1 MKHKKLTI
9 ALVASMVATILMVA
23 TLSVYA
29 YFTTRVYVYT
39 EDGKEV
45 AHVGMNLQLLFGK
58 LSGVTEGTDLMIPS
72 YNVVDANGN
81 VVTVTENNATYW
93 ANVAG
98 TGQYLHYNDGVNDKT
113 TYDPDAPW
121 GSAQNP
127 YIISET
133 RHLQNLSALQSVGYF
148 DLLYVANNFDANG
161 NYIPGSASI
170 PYFLI
175 CTDTTSATTGAVAG
189 TPVTIDGSALDSPI
203 KPIGSAEHPFI
214 GVIGGAFVNT
224 KTETNSNDNTT
235 TTVQLTTNVAGKT
248 SSVSTIHGFKIQTNT
263 NQTDVGLFGYVG
275 YLGDEP
281 KPTVGEND
289 EVIPAA
295 KEFEGVLSVAQD
307 LLLSNV
313 QVVVNNPTLP
323 EVISELLGHVFTN
336 HNFTYSSAAADASVP
351 HEDHHIGIF
360 AGHVSYAHVEYIS
373 VYYSQDDICAIDLTH
388 TDTAGNNNKVA
399 NYHSSTGIV
408 GFMHNMNSTVKNQST
423 VTTANGQTTT
433 TYNGHLKISVGGI
446 SSNSVNMTPNTPGAG
461 GGKEIGLGRGYVV
474 AKTLYE
480 GCHYIQANQG
490 LYDRIWKYT
499 VNVNN
504 TPATY
509 YGPMFYATTSG
520 TTTTYKSQNG
530 GEVIIADNG
539 VATDKGTN
547 KSSSVYAIR
556 TDAGDG
562 LYTYTL
568 YHVVDNKQ
576 TGITSFTPDSKNC
589 VELPMSIWQYVE
601 TIPSDAQGTLI
612 WDQSVWIEQGL
623 LIDAVLL
630 TKKDSGYILTDT
642 WFENEFPVTVVPVT
656 DNAGNITSYKAT
668 IDGATYSDGN
678 PVTINRVF
686 FKLDDNTY
694 SITPDTAKV
703 PEWFQEKPLLIKD
716 ATTMQGTKLSMLSNY
731 SNVPG
736 SYFYDG
742 VFTFALST
750 EQDTIESTWENE
762 TPDRIVLGPNV
773 DNTWVNDPYKGY
785 YGVVAYIKPI
795 TTKTEFD
802 AVVASGEKIFIGHY
816 SDDNNDGQ
824 WYGDSLSV
832 MTLLETDL
840 TDSDLKKLDDN
851 FYSTKSNN
859 KQFYSQA
866 ERDEIIQ
873 LMRDYQNSV
882 EGTTFS
888 MQYVDDQYKDDF
900 NALISGVDSG
910 NIQVLNLQSATNITD
925 LINKY
930 TISVASSDTANEYY
944 FYQKNCY
951 LSILQCVQTL
961 SNVHLGD
968 STYYDILEGL
978 VESAARQMLDNTYSL
993 YPVENN
999 VINLNPDPVTIT
1011 VTKDQLDFS
1020 GYNNFIAG
1028 IIKALMPDKVELQ
1041 ISYSYDY
1048 DSSAVMYFDPDTG
1061 AFLNQISYTYG
1072 TETRYVNYNVGE
1084 TWFDGVEN
1092 NPTDIYLYTIEAMS
1106 TVEAGQ
1112 FVFIPDEDVVSSDQI
1127 QDLPADGYVL
1137 WPQAIMKTDGT
1148 YNGFDDLSE
1157 NGVSSQLI
1165 NANINATATKT
1176 DPTAGDAASDV
1187 YRTYKLLSLEALYS
1201 GDSGWQDGTNTPLS
1215 NVNLRK
1221 KFAMQQGIGFGLSL
1235 HIPGISD
1242 IQLNNNS
1249 IFAPI
1254 GKGGALA
1261 DIPKGS
1267 VTFRINETTEKG
1279 SHIYVIVS
1287 VPVSNFCDGSSE
1299 ESLTNANDYYLGLWQ
1314 TQGEDTSV
1322 YTTFDQTTALQKFE
1336 LPRSRPY
1343 ELGTDADDQ
1352 DYILVQYGKDEDNNP
1367 ITYRCY
1373 LNGDRVLVAYRFTV
1387 KEAGTYFLGT
1397 AVGQSNFGD
1406 SNYYNYPME
1415 IVYCAADG
1423 TASAGN
1429 DGTSGSVIGSMDYVY
1444 DNGTQIIHV
1453 QDYAEGAGPTQAN
1466 DYANYYYNSHII
1478 TYTDNEASGFP
1489 NINDLRIFP
1498 YRYID
1503 DTKKVVLQLGT
1514 EGTNTGLFIGK
1525 HSGVETDT
1533 VTSNPPG
1540 TIANAN
1546 QGGTE
1551 PNPETPTT

>member
-1 MKHKKLTI
+1 MKRKKLTI
-9 ALVASMVATILMVA
+9 ALVASTVAALMLVA

-39 EDGKEV
+39 DAGKEI

-58 LSGVTEGTDLMIPS
+58 LEEYDATSNPQGVKPDTNLGIPS
-72 YNVVDANGN
+72 YNAVTSAGVDVVDDKGVWSSVVGN
-81 VVTVTENNATYW
+81 
-93 ANVAG
+93 
-98 TGQYLHYNDGVNDKT
+98 GQYLNFNDGSEDNPT
-113 TYDPDAPW
+113 PYNPDAPW

-127 YIISET
+127 YVISET

-148 DLLYVANNFDANG
+148 DMLYIGDNFVNG
-161 NYIPGSASI
+161 EYQAGSASI
-170 PYFLI
+170 PYFVI
-175 CTDTTSATTGAVAG
+175 CNTDG
-189 TPVTIDGSALDSPI
+189 TPVTIDGSGLEDPI

-214 GVIGGAFVNT
+214 GVIGGAF
-224 KTETNSNDNTT
+224 NTT
-235 TTVQLTTNVAGKT
+235 DSPTTTVAGKT
-248 SSVSTIHGFKIQTNT
+248 SSVSTIHGFDIQTNT

-295 KEFEGVLSVAQD
+295 KEFEGVLSVVQD

-313 QVVVNNPTLP
+313 KVVVNNPTLP

-423 VTTANGQTTT
+423 ETTANGQTTT

-490 LYDRIWKYT
+490 LYDRIWKFT
-499 VNVNN
+499 INKNN
-504 TPATY
+504 TTTKY
-509 YGPMFYATTSG
+509 YGPMFYATTVG
-520 TTTTYKSQNG
+520 TTTNYQSQNG
-530 GEVIIADNG
+530 SNVTIAADG
-539 VATDKGTN
+539 VATDEGTG
-547 KSSSVYAIR
+547 KSYSVYAIR
-556 TDAGDG
+556 TDAGTDQ
-562 LYTYTL
+562 YTYTL
-568 YHVVDNKQ
+568 YHVVDGKQ
-576 TGITSFTPDSKNC
+576 TGISAFTPDSKNC

-656 DNAGNITSYKAT
+656 DNAGNVTSYKAT

-750 EQDTIESTWENE
+750 ESDTIESTWENE
-762 TPDRIVLGPNV
+762 TPDRIVLGPNL
-773 DNTWVNDPYKGY
+773 DDTWTDAPYDGF

-795 TTKTEFD
+795 TNKTEFD
-802 AVVASGEKIFIGHY
+802 AVLASGEKIFVGYY
-816 SDDNNDGQ
+816 SDDNNDNQ

-832 MTLLETDL
+832 MTLL
-840 TDSDLKKLDDN
+840 DSIEDGSQLDFLDDN
-851 FYSTKSNN
+851 FYKTKSNN
-859 KQFYSQA
+859 KTFYTA
-866 ERDEIIQ
+866 DERDEIVQ
-873 LMRDYQNSV
+873 LMTDYQNNV
-882 EGTTFS
+882 EGTSLS
-888 MQYVDDQYKDDF
+888 MQYVDDQYE
-900 NALISGVDSG
+900 NNLSGLISGVNSG
-910 NIQVLNLQSATNITD
+910 AIQVLNLQSASNITE

-930 TISVASSDTANEYY
+930 TISVASSDTAGEYY
-944 FYQKNCY
+944 FYQEDSY
-951 LSILQCVQTL
+951 LSILQCLQ
-961 SNVHLGD
+961 SIDNVELG
-968 STYYDILEGL
+968 SGLISLLEGI
-978 VESAARQMLDNTYSL
+978 VEAAARAMLENKYSL
-993 YPVENN
+993 YSVDGNT
-999 VINLNPDPVTIT
+999 IDLNPDPVT
-1011 VTKDQLDFS
+1011 L
-1020 GYNNFIAG
+1020 
-1028 IIKALMPDKVELQ
+1028 KVEKNKLELGDYAWLAYLLPN
-1041 ISYSYDY
+1041 IVEVETRYSYAY
-1048 DSSAVMYFDPDTG
+1048 DQSATVYFDSETG

-1084 TWFDGVEN
+1084 DWFDGVEN
-1092 NPTDIYLYTIEAMS
+1092 NPNDVYLYTIEAMS
-1106 TVEAGQ
+1106 TVKSGQ
-1112 FVFIPDEDVVSSDQI
+1112 IVFEPNENVSNDQI

-1137 WPQAIMKTDGT
+1137 WPQAIMKNDGTYNGT
-1148 YNGFDDLSE
+1148 YNGFDDISDKS
-1157 NGVSSQLI
+1157 VSSQLI
-1165 NANINATATKT
+1165 NEDVNATATKT
-1176 DPTAGDAASDV
+1176 DGDA
-1187 YRTYKLLSLEALYS
+1187 YRTYRLLSLEDLKL
-1201 GDSGWQDGTNTPLS
+1201 GDNGWQDGNNNPLS

-1254 GKGGALA
+1254 GQGGALA

-1322 YTTFDQTTALQKFE
+1322 YTSFSQTTALQKFE

-1343 ELGTDADDQ
+1343 ELGTDADNQ
-1352 DYILVQYGKDEDNNP
+1352 DYILVQYDPDGADRDQDGVDEP
-1367 ITYRCY
+1367 QVTYRCY
-1373 LNGDRVLVAYRFTV
+1373 LNGERVLVAYRFTV

-1514 EGTNTGLFIGK
+1514 EGTNAGLFIEK
-1525 HSGVETDT
+1525 HAGVETDT

-1546 QGGTE
+1546 QGGT
-1551 PNPETPTT
+1551 